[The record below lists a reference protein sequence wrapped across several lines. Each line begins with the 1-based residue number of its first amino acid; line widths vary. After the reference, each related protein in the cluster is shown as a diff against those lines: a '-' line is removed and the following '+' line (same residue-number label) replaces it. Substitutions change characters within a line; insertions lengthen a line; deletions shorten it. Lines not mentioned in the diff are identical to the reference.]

1 MFDIGAIELL
11 IIVIVAVVVIG
22 PKDMPLAMRTAGR
35 WIGKIRRVSAHFR
48 SGIDAMVREAELEE
62 MQAEWNKRNA
72 EIMAK
77 HPEGVRPAH
86 DGQPAALPD
95 PDVSKAEPPAT
106 GTANPGETDGS
117 KPADPQMEPEAS
129 RELPPGPP
137 HEPSPELP
145 LEPAPERQQADR

>member
-77 HPEGVRPAH
+77 HPETVRPAH
-86 DGQPAALPD
+86 DGETPALAQPEPAEVSEKLPA
-95 PDVSKAEPPAT
+95 S
-106 GTANPGETDGS
+106 
-117 KPADPQMEPEAS
+117 ADPQMEPYD
-129 RELPPGPP
+129 P
-137 HEPSPELP
+137 
-145 LEPAPERQQADR
+145 PAPAPSKTDY

>member
-77 HPEGVRPAH
+77 HPEAVRPAH
-86 DGQPAALPD
+86 DGEKPALPEPAASGVADAAPT
-95 PDVSKAEPPAT
+95 PSPAAE
-106 GTANPGETDGS
+106 
-117 KPADPQMEPEAS
+117 DPQMEPYDPPT
-129 RELPPGPP
+129 LPSN
-137 HEPSPELP
+137 SP
-145 LEPAPERQQADR
+145 EPAPAPAPSKADH